1 MKDGRP
7 RKTSTHRY
15 RLPSEDDEALRSLHH
30 EAREFVTKDLL
41 DFIGLLYLDTDADRV
56 NG

>member
-1 MKDGRP
+1 MM
-7 RKTSTHRY
+7 STHRY
-15 RLPSEDDEALRSLHH
+15 RLPSKDDETLRSLHH